1 MYMFIIIIITTLL
14 HTHILCTDT
23 YLLPSKWLWLLRYSG
38 SSFDLSPPR
47 LGLGHPYFSFVCTS
61 VFASF
66 FALALAFTLTF
77 TFTFTPHAMQC
88 NAMQCNLSLLARSFF
103 ASEARPSPHV
113 HQSTLSSRS
122 NLSRDRIA
130 QAPVIVLHSFFLSV
144 TWPGVPSLA
153 FLLNYPRYPVSSR
166 LSLLSHFFSHSRLY
180 LPKLQTEKNLT
191 WKDMYGYIPT

>member
-23 YLLPSKWLWLLRYSG
+23 YLPSKWLWLLRYSG

-66 FALALAFTLTF
+66 FALALAFI
-77 TFTFTPHAMQC
+77 FTFTPHAMQFI
-88 NAMQCNLSLLARSFF
+88 LACPIFF
-103 ASEARPSPHV
+103 ASEARPSPHI
-113 HQSTLSSRS
+113 HQSTLSGRS

-144 TWPGVPSLA
+144 T
-153 FLLNYPRYPVSSR
+153 
-166 LSLLSHFFSHSRLY
+166 
-180 LPKLQTEKNLT
+180 
-191 WKDMYGYIPT
+191 